1 MTEKIISVTGSTGF
15 IGSHL
20 VKALVK
26 DSYLVKEVSTSTG
39 IDLSQKESIG
49 KLGNFDVIVHLAA
62 KSFVPYS
69 FENPLDFYQN
79 NIISTLN
86 VLEAARLNNAK
97 VVFISSY
104 LYGPPKENPVDENHT
119 LNPHNPYAQSKLI
132 CESLCEGY
140 YRDFKLPVIILRP
153 FNIYGPGQK
162 EPFLIPSIISQA
174 RQGKI
179 ILNDERPKRDYIHVS
194 DIVSAIVK
202 SIEKDESELLK
213 INLGTGESYSVEEVV
228 NIVNSIFGNDLDV
241 MYLKKYRQ
249 AEVLNTVA
257 NINLANKELGWLPEI
272 KIESGLKEI
281 ISLG

>member
-1 MTEKIISVTGSTGF
+1 LTEKIISVTGSTGF

-20 VKALVK
+20 VKTLK
-26 DSYLVKEVSTSTG
+26 KNNHIVKEVSISTG
-39 IDLSQKESIG
+39 IDLSQKDSIEKMG
-49 KLGNFDVIVHLAA
+49 YFDVIVHLAA

-104 LYGPPKENPVDENHT
+104 LYGPPKENPINESHA

-140 YRDFKLPVIILRP
+140 YRDFNLPVIILRP

-179 ILNDERPKRDYIHVS
+179 VLNDERPKRDYIHVY

-202 SIEKDESELLK
+202 SIEKDGSELLK

-228 NIVNSIFGNDLDV
+228 NIVNNIYGNNLDV
-241 MYLKKYRQ
+241 TYLKKYRQ
-249 AEVLNTVA
+249 GEVLNTVA
-257 NINLANKELGWLPEI
+257 NMNLAKMELGWLPKV
-272 KIESGLKEI
+272 KIENGLKEI
-281 ISLG
+281 ISMG

>member
-1 MTEKIISVTGSTGF
+1 LTEKIISVTGSTGF

>member
-1 MTEKIISVTGSTGF
+1 
-15 IGSHL
+15 
-20 VKALVK
+20 
-26 DSYLVKEVSTSTG
+26 
-39 IDLSQKESIG
+39 
-49 KLGNFDVIVHLAA
+49 
-62 KSFVPYS
+62 
-69 FENPLDFYQN
+69 
-79 NIISTLN
+79 
-86 VLEAARLNNAK
+86 
-97 VVFISSY
+97 
-104 LYGPPKENPVDENHT
+104 
-119 LNPHNPYAQSKLI
+119 
-132 CESLCEGY
+132 LCEGY